1 MKCPKCN
8 EEIKEGS
15 IICPYCGNKIEDKID
30 DKKEDKKK
38 DKKWGLVIGCSA
50 IISALIILSINSEL
64 PLEKFIINYIG
75 AFVVVF
81 FFLSII
87 YIVFRK

>member
-8 EEIKEGS
+8 EEIKDDS
-15 IICPYCGNKIEDKID
+15 IICPNCGNRIEKREEEIEE
-30 DKKEDKKK
+30 KKEDR
-38 DKKWGLVIGCSA
+38 KWGLVIGCSA
-50 IISALIILSINSEL
+50 IIAALIILSINSEL
-64 PLEKFIINYIG
+64 PFGKFVINYIG

-87 YIVFRK
+87 YLIFRK

>member
-1 MKCPKCN
+1 MKCSKCN

-15 IICPYCGNKIEDKID
+15 IICPYCGNKIEDKIE

-50 IISALIILSINSEL
+50 IISALIILSINS
-64 PLEKFIINYIG
+64 
-75 AFVVVF
+75 
-81 FFLSII
+81 
-87 YIVFRK
+87 